1 MENNILKKIKY
12 LFLYCRFGKT
22 FVPDTIF
29 SSRLFNSIM
38 RLIHFK
44 EHSIRKKIPVIQEDK
59 RIENNI
65 GFKVIDENL
74 IFNNDQL
81 KSLSYL
87 KEKFNNTN
95 WIEDQDVNRKKEF
108 LLMKSIQIDSNL
120 KNIIDGLLPIVSNYI
135 GSLPVLHEASF
146 WYSPNKINE
155 KGRSQSWHMDSED
168 VKQLKVMIPIDE
180 ITEDNGPL
188 NVISAN
194 KSEKVYKKLM
204 KKKIVNKRNVKL
216 DDEIME
222 DNMGEGYFSNS
233 ITIKKNQIAFIDT
246 CRCYHYGSRKS
257 KKSRKL
263 LMLHFTSAYSLYMPI
278 FRRKMYFSE
287 YSKNVSP
294 LIYGFRNN
302 NFYAFSNINIKKWD
316 FKIL

>member
-1 MENNILKKIKY
+1 MQNNILRTIKY
-12 LFLYCRFGKT
+12 FFLYCRFGKT

-44 EHSIRKKIPVIQEDK
+44 EHSIRKKIPVVQENKKIQ
-59 RIENNI
+59 NNI
-65 GFKVIDENL
+65 GFKVMDQNL
-74 IFNNDQL
+74 TFNNDQL
-81 KSLSYL
+81 ISLGYL
-87 KEKFNNTN
+87 KEKFNKIN
-95 WIEDQDVNRKKEF
+95 WVEDQEVNRKKEF

-135 GSLPVLHEASF
+135 GSLPVLQEASF

-168 VKQLKVMIPIDE
+168 VRQLKVMIPIEE
-180 ITEDNGPL
+180 ITEDHGPL
-188 NVISAN
+188 NVISAD
-194 KSEKVYKKLM
+194 KSEKVYKKLI

-216 DDEIME
+216 DDSVIEKHV
-222 DNMGEGYFSNS
+222 GESYFSDS
-233 ITIKKNQIAFIDT
+233 ITIKKNQIAFVDT

-257 KKSRKL
+257 EKSRKL

-278 FRRKMYFSE
+278 FRRKMYFSD
-287 YSKNVSP
+287 YSKNISS
-294 LIYGFRNN
+294 LIYGFKNN
-302 NFYAFSNINIKKWD
+302 NFYTFSKINIKKWD

>member
-1 MENNILKKIKY
+1 MQYNILKKIKY
-12 LFLYCRFGKT
+12 FFLYCRFGKT

-29 SSRLFNSIM
+29 STKLFNSIM

-44 EHSIRKKIPVIQEDK
+44 EHSVRREIPAIQKDKKIK
-59 RIENNI
+59 NNI
-65 GFKVIDENL
+65 GFKVLDQNL
-74 IFNNDQL
+74 ILNNDQL
-81 KSLSYL
+81 KSLGYL
-87 KEKFNNTN
+87 KKKFDNIN
-95 WIEDQDVNRKKEF
+95 WIENKDVRRKKEF
-108 LLMKSIQIDSNL
+108 LLMKSIKIDSNL
-120 KNIIDGLLPIVSNYI
+120 KNIIEGLLPIISNYI
-135 GSLPVLHEASF
+135 GSLPVLHQASF
-146 WYSPNKINE
+146 WYSPNKSNE

-168 VKQLKVMIPIDE
+168 IKQLKVMIPIDE

-194 KSEKVYKKLM
+194 KSEKVYKKLI

-222 DNMGEGYFSNS
+222 DNMGESNFINL
-233 ITIKKNQIAFIDT
+233 ITIKKNQIAFVDT

-257 KKSRKL
+257 KKPRKV

-278 FRRKMYFSE
+278 FRRKMYFSD
-287 YSKNVSP
+287 YSKNISS

>member
-1 MENNILKKIKY
+1 MRKNILRKIKY

-29 SSRLFNSIM
+29 SSRLFNLFM
-38 RLIHFK
+38 RLVHFK
-44 EHSIRKKIPVIQEDK
+44 EHSIRRKIPFIEEDK
-59 RIENNI
+59 KIENNI
-65 GFKVIDENL
+65 GFKVIDEDL
-74 IFNNDQL
+74 IFNNHQL

-87 KEKFNNTN
+87 KEKFNNIN

-108 LLMKSIQIDSNL
+108 LLMKSIQTDSNL
-120 KNIIDGLLPIVSNYI
+120 KDIIDGLLPIVSNYI

-146 WYSPNKINE
+146 WYSPNKINQ

-180 ITEDNGPL
+180 ITEENGPL

-194 KSEKVYKKLM
+194 KSEKVYKKLL
-204 KKKIVNKRNVKL
+204 KKKIVNKRNFKL
-216 DDEIME
+216 EDDVME
-222 DNMGEGYFSNS
+222 DNIEENNFTNL

-257 KKSRKL
+257 KKPRKL

-278 FRRKMYFSE
+278 FRRKMYFSD

-302 NFYAFSNINIKKWD
+302 NFYTFSNVNIKKWE